1 MNLANTFNL
10 LSTRNRIVFCIIFGM
25 MYAASD
31 ELHQKFV
38 DGRSAEIRDVC
49 IDTLGVVFG
58 VIIATFVKN
67 TIFDKISSE
76 DFKKIEDISSK

>member
-49 IDTLGVVFG
+49 IDTCG
-58 VIIATFVKN
+58 VILGILLVILAGKIIKN
-67 TIFDKISSE
+67 IKT
-76 DFKKIEDISSK
+76 KKAGKLDTKS